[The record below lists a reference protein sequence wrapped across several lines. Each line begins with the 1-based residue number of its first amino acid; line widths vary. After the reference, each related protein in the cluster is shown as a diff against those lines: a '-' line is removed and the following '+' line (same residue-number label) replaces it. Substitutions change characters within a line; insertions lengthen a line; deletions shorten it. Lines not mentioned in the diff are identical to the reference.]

1 MARRRKIDSHTEE
14 ILRKFNLDPKECLW
28 DCHGS
33 WILLHKWVVVIG
45 QRAGI
50 TLSPPQIINADQNG
64 RMGLVLVEGKLND
77 QTAWSFGE
85 AAPYNNKNAYPFAMA
100 EKRAKDRVI
109 LELIGLAGHVYTDQ
123 DVAEI
128 KEGKPVWELK
138 PEPASQSD
146 VNTTGIKH
154 LFDAIDQCETA
165 DQFANVAQRIKEG
178 VDDGDISDTQR
189 QALRIRFAARKC
201 HPDVLTAEAN
211 APEDP
216 EAEESYKNAM
226 AKDEDPLVPSEY

>member
-109 LELIGLAGHVYTDQ
+109 LKLCGLHG
-123 DVAEI
+123 
-128 KEGKPVWELK
+128 
-138 PEPASQSD
+138 
-146 VNTTGIKH
+146 
-154 LFDAIDQCETA
+154 DAYSEEEA
-165 DQFANVAQRIKEG
+165 DDF
-178 VDDGDISDTQR
+178 
-189 QALRIRFAARKC
+189 RKR
-201 HPDVLTAEAN
+201 A
-211 APEDP
+211 
-216 EAEESYKNAM
+216 
-226 AKDEDPLVPSEY
+226 